1 MYPRLEDF
9 HDSTELVPVIGKLD
23 LTLRPNHQTPSVMS
37 VVQLVG
43 PNYNLRKQYLKHRL
57 NMR

>member
-1 MYPRLEDF
+1 MYPRPEDF
-9 HDSTELVPVIGKLD
+9 HDSTELAQVIGKLD

-43 PNYNLRKQYLKHRL
+43 PNHNLRKQYLKHRP

>member
-9 HDSTELVPVIGKLD
+9 HDSTELVQVIGKLD

-43 PNYNLRKQYLKHRL
+43 PNYNLRKQYLKASA
-57 NMR
+57 